1 MLFLHTVLRKTE
13 EKHAQHTVF
22 INGPEENKGKLLKND
37 GLGNRQKPRIRHI
50 RLSYSK
56 PYTEHKW
63 KALASRKDFGC
74 AFHYKNSTFINPSI
88 YLLSVLRTT
97 EETY

>member
-22 INGPEENKGKLLKND
+22 MNGPQENRGNLLKGQ
-37 GLGNRQKPRIRHI
+37 GLGNRQKLKIRHI

-56 PYTEHKW
+56 PYTEQKW
-63 KALASRKDFGC
+63 KVSVNRMDFGC
-74 AFHYKNSTFINPSI
+74 AFHYKNNFPNHDF
-88 YLLSVLRTT
+88 SVGFLFFPEDRG
-97 EETY
+97 